1 MGYSRNNFFRSL
13 ILPVLMTLTSAYT
26 NASEQISASKQS
38 IECPQP
44 YELEYALTELI
55 SSNQIAT
62 AKSIVESCS
71 NDQFMA
77 EKGSLFVKQAL
88 EVSNQ
93 QFARFLI
100 DNDADVNKPF
110 GFGEFLLSWAVEQ
123 SDFDAVQFVVKQ
135 GATEL
140 AQFRFEHIAQQPLR
154 DGQSEIAR
162 LLVDA
167 AVDAENASALLL
179 EATKMNDVQ
188 LVVEILSTYQIDLSN
203 TSDFN
208 FSLTV
213 SAALDSTNLEIIG
226 QLLEHNLSLEGAYGA
241 EPAFNKAVDQKN
253 SQLIVEFCSAGYTE
267 IKNAFAE
274 AITQQNSEFVM
285 LLGTECLVE
294 SERASLYSAT
304 ALPMLKHHNQELADS
319 YFSVGFDINS
329 PINYSAPAL
338 HQAVA
343 LGDLWQVEYLL
354 NKGADTRTLEY
365 NDPLISQAIRGE
377 SEALALLLARSGAP
391 TIKTGD
397 YNPTQPIDLAIDY
410 GMAELYAYLLGSGLT
425 PVMTYAEKCDLAR
438 DGGDLR
444 LLTGCARHGYLDD
457 LNAYLGGALLTAAES
472 GDTDTIQMLLDSG
485 VNADFQGE
493 YQQTALSIS
502 AQKGNQEAFS
512 MLLPYDYPEAL
523 IEEVYRS
530 AVRQH
535 THFITQLTEHGYTP
549 PIDLIPEAAYW
560 GNIEIIH
567 QLVKQGADINQ
578 IDEQANSA
586 LHRLTQG
593 LHFSLSNE
601 DLADYQQ
608 QLINLGIDTSLVN
621 VSGDNALSLWLSEPI
636 SEITPA
642 AMALINQGGQIP
654 KDKALDYSTLLTHLL
669 ELKDEAAV
677 VALFSAGVRLGE
689 SNTNGGLLIFK
700 AIQTKQFA
708 LIKPMLTYG
717 ASSDMVDPKSGLSTL
732 HYAAQVAPDTVVKLL
747 LKNSNNIDQRSLNTE
762 GKTPLMIAM
771 ERGDKVI
778 IDLFLDSGADLYQFD
793 NQGNTALSHL
803 SPTADQSL
811 VAQLQELE
819 KQLRPAPSISLY
831 VSQLSNINTPPI
843 TTSPSGKLAIRVQ
856 NNVMELWDET
866 SNRALRKLAQ
876 SQDQISD
883 LLLAEFIRED
893 QILYIYERDEYA
905 TIIDAYSGKTVK
917 KLYPFIDKRPDY
929 GLGSDRIQSAVYE
942 DSSKQLILSTQ
953 YNVTLIDTHQWRL
966 LHQWSMSLREVA
978 FSRHSNTITGFQN
991 KDLVTLNVP
1000 SSETVYDSSIEI
1012 FDQFSKRKV
1021 SNIKYLAA
1029 NQFGIAISAQG
1040 DNDDVDSE
1048 VIHIWDTTKGA
1059 LSNTLNTERG
1069 EVVALTFLP
1078 DGEYFVALH
1087 KDSNA
1092 ENQDAV
1098 TVWSVNTQELV
1109 WETFLELNFIR
1120 AVTINQDNQL
1130 LVPVGNHDIWKF
1142 DALTGEIVNK
1152 LRLQS
1157 MDNMRFVKSLN
1168 GNYLM
1173 ISDGVSIEVWDTSS
1187 SSLVANKSVSDFQLA
1202 PDSWLTSIDFNKV
1215 DRIAAISNTNEI
1227 VLLNSD
1233 DLSVVSTH
1241 QPLTNTKATSNWI
1254 DADCRHSLQFTSQ
1267 NSIMTSCWNEGI
1279 YHWNIDENLA
1289 IVIDEKE
1296 RSITDASLSAVTI
1309 NTNHQQLIGAYDDH
1323 SIKIWTLPTLSDSQS
1338 IYYDYDTRLEVTALA
1353 TKGDKLYSVSHDRRE
1368 LRVWSADNQQ
1378 YLKQMVNDKHQQQF
1392 EGIAL
1397 AKSADVGITW
1407 DRLNEV
1413 QLWDLST
1420 GQFQAAF
1427 QPDTSSVDIISAAI
1441 SPTGHLVVI
1450 GLSNGVSEVWNTEN
1464 KALIRRLPKRKNAIF
1479 DITFSDDGTTIA
1491 LASSHTTL
1499 WSAHTGEHLATLK
1512 TPRGHAEK
1520 VYFNEKA
1527 DQLIVGYRIEI
1538 GEQLVPHHYIQY
1550 WDIASTQVT
1559 EQLDNVQ
1566 LATKDTTS
1574 DKLIIKDS
1582 SNQLY
1587 VKQINSE
1594 PLLIGRSDARQHN
1607 YQRTGYQLTGNHLF
1621 LSEDDHLRRLDIS
1634 SGISRYFDVLIPTN
1648 KYEDSPL
1655 YDAYYSEDREWVL
1668 LRDKSEFHFYHTG
1681 SGSLIGCT
1689 SGQINNLL
1697 QFGFDETT
1705 QTLFIKD
1712 AILGESIA
1720 TLSSSEC
1727 LPLSSNLSNP
1737 DYTPLYQSDTQPIQ
1751 RYQTPL
1757 ATFTAV
1763 SDNKQTMVFVKD
1775 NKIRSLDLT
1784 TGKLFEPISTH
1795 SGISAISLS
1804 NDGRYVAAFGF
1815 DSLVTLFDI
1824 NLQTKL
1830 GQFEASYMQPED
1842 MAFTSDNQRLVV
1854 ISTQEAEVVT
1864 HCDRICTDEVIR
1876 VNRSIQEYDIN
1887 TFAVI
1892 SEHIGNDSPFSIEKH
1907 HISDDRYIKPMHFDS
1922 YTRYT
1927 DNSKFQLDDTWVVE
1941 GLNSHELSIINTQTG
1956 ATYQHHV
1963 RSNAYEHEVKQ
1974 VVILEEGEF
1983 ALIVDYALRAVLVD
1997 LTNSTEV
2004 ANMMVYPDNRWI
2016 LFDSEGRYDSNSP
2029 GSIPYASWVAS
2040 DNSLQAMPIELF
2052 LNQYFEPR
2060 LLTRILKR
2068 EAFPEISA
2076 IAELNR
2082 VQPLVEIT
2090 DIRNNPSQPS
2100 QIDVSLKVTNQVRT
2114 LRQAGNEF
2122 EQASGLSGIK
2132 LFRNGQQIGYI
2143 DETQLDAVDANQS
2156 FTHTFANIP
2165 ISTDSYQGEVK
2176 FSAYAFNSDGVKSL
2190 TAEATFKSQGPP
2202 PNQQAKAYVFTIGV
2216 NEYQSPQW
2224 NLTYAA
2230 EDAKAIANTISSGLE
2245 NQGNYEEVVSI
2256 PLISGQDGLQPT
2268 KRHIQTVLDLLSG
2281 KAVETKLK
2289 KQIPNWQQI
2298 SKLTPN
2304 DMLFLFFAGHGLS
2317 DSGQFYLFPYDIGD
2331 TSNSRE
2337 IDNTL
2342 LSKAISSLELD
2353 HWMRDIDAGNFILV
2367 IDACNSAASVQ
2378 GEGFKPGPMGSRGLG
2393 QLAYNKGMKVLAA
2406 SEAEAVALESAELKH
2421 GLLTYALIEEGIGMS
2436 LADSSPRNRKI
2447 NSKELLNYGQTRV
2460 PELHTA
2466 IYSGKNA
2473 FTDSRGFNLTVRKES
2488 RKELIYVQKPHLF
2501 DFSRSQ
2507 TELIL
2512 STTN

>member
-1 MGYSRNNFFRSL
+1 MDYSRNKFLRSL
-13 ILPVLMTLTSAYT
+13 ILPILMTLTSAHT

-55 SSNQIAT
+55 SSNQIDT
-62 AKSIVESCS
+62 AISIIESCS
-71 NDQFMA
+71 NDQLMA
-77 EKGSLFVKQAL
+77 EKGSLFVKHAL
-88 EVSNQ
+88 EVSSQ
-93 QFARFLI
+93 QLARFLI
-100 DNDADVNKPF
+100 DKGADVNKPF
-110 GFGEFLLSWAVEQ
+110 GFGEFLLSWAINQNDINAVE
-123 SDFDAVQFVVKQ
+123 FVVQQ

-140 AQFRFEHIAQQPLR
+140 PQFRFEHIAQQPLR
-154 DGQSEIAR
+154 DGQSEIVK
-162 LLVDA
+162 LLLEA
-167 AVDAENASALLL
+167 AADNANASALLL
-179 EATKMNDVQ
+179 EATKMNNLQ
-188 LVVEILSTYQIDLSN
+188 LVAAILSTYQIDLSN
-203 TSDFN
+203 TSDTN
-208 FSLTV
+208 LSLTV
-213 SAALDSTNLEIIG
+213 SAALESTNLDIIER
-226 QLLEHNLSLEGAYGA
+226 LLEHNLSLVDAYGA
-241 EPAFNKAVDQKN
+241 EPAFSKAVEQQN
-253 SQLIVEFCSAGYTE
+253 SQLIVEFCAAGYKE
-267 IKNAFAE
+267 VKNAFAE
-274 AITQQNSEFVM
+274 AISQQSSEFVV

-304 ALPMLKHHNQELADS
+304 ALTMLKHHNRDLADS

-329 PINYSAPAL
+329 PINYSDPAL

-343 LGDLWQVEYLL
+343 VGDLWQVEYLL
-354 NKGADTRTLEY
+354 NKDADTRTLEY

-377 SEALALLLARSGAP
+377 NEALALLLARSGAP
-391 TIKTGD
+391 NIKTGD

-410 GMAELYAYLLGSGLT
+410 GMAELYAYLLSSGLT
-425 PVMTYAEKCDLAR
+425 PVMTYAEKCDQAR

-444 LLTGCARHGYLDD
+444 LLTGCARHGYIDNLD
-457 LNAYLGGALLTAAES
+457 AYLGGALLTAAES
-472 GDTDTIQMLLDSG
+472 RDTDTIKMLLDSG

-523 IEEVYRS
+523 IDEVYRS

-549 PIDLIPEAAYW
+549 PIDLVTEAAYW

-578 IDEQANSA
+578 VDEQENSA

-608 QLINLGIDTSLVN
+608 QLISLGIDTSLVN
-621 VSGDNALSLWLSEPI
+621 VYGDNALSLWLSEPI
-636 SEITPA
+636 SEITPP

-677 VALFSAGVRLGE
+677 VALFNAGVRLGE

-708 LIKPMLTYG
+708 LIEPMLTYG
-717 ASSDMVDPKSGLSTL
+717 ASSGMVDPESGLSAL

-747 LKNSNNIDQRSLNTE
+747 LKNSNNIDQRSLNPE

-771 ERGDKVI
+771 KRGDKVI

-843 TTSPSGKLAIRVQ
+843 TVSQSGKLAIRVQ

-929 GLGSDRIQSAVYE
+929 GLGSDRIQSAIYE
-942 DSSKQLILSTQ
+942 DSSKRLVLSTQ
-953 YNVTLIDTHQWRL
+953 YNVTLIDTHQWQL
-966 LHQWSMSLREVA
+966 LHQWSISLQEVE
-978 FSRHSNTITGFQN
+978 FSRSSNTITGFQN
-991 KDLVTLNVP
+991 RDLVTLNIP
-1000 SSETVYDSSIEI
+1000 SNEEVDDGSIEI
-1012 FDQFSKRKV
+1012 FNQFSKSKV
-1021 SNIKYLAA
+1021 SNIEYLAA

-1040 DNDDVDSE
+1040 DNDNVDSE
-1048 VIHIWDTTKGA
+1048 VIHIWDTTKGE
-1059 LSNTLNTERG
+1059 LRSTLNTEKG
-1069 EVVALTFLP
+1069 EIIALTFLP
-1078 DGEYFVALH
+1078 DGEHFVALH
-1087 KDSNA
+1087 RNSNA
-1092 ENQDAV
+1092 DKQDAI
-1098 TVWSVNTQELV
+1098 TVWSINTQELV
-1109 WETFLELNFIR
+1109 WEAFLELNFDP
-1120 AVTINQDNQL
+1120 AVTISQNNQL
-1130 LVPVGNHDIWKF
+1130 LVPVRNQDVWKF
-1142 DALTGEIVNK
+1142 DGLTGELINK

-1157 MDNMRFVKSLN
+1157 MDSIRFVKSLN
-1168 GNYLM
+1168 GNHLM
-1173 ISDGVSIEVWDTSS
+1173 ISDGISIEVWDTSS
-1187 SSLVANKSVSDFQLA
+1187 SFLVVKKSVSDFQLA
-1202 PDSWLTSIDFNKV
+1202 PDSWFTSIDFNKV
-1215 DRIAAISNTNEI
+1215 DRIAATSNTNEI
-1227 VLLNSD
+1227 VLLNSS

-1241 QPLTNTKATSNWI
+1241 QPLTNTIATSNWI
-1254 DADCRHSLQFTSQ
+1254 DADCRHSLQFTSPS
-1267 NSIMTSCWNEGI
+1267 SILTSCRNEGI
-1279 YHWNIDENLA
+1279 YHWNIDKDHA

-1296 RSITDASLSAVTI
+1296 RSITNASLSTVAI
-1309 NTNHQQLIGAYDDH
+1309 NTNHQQLIAAYNDH
-1323 SIKIWTLPTLSDSQS
+1323 SIKIWALPALSNSQS
-1338 IYYDYDTRLEVTALA
+1338 IYYNYDTRLEVTALA

-1368 LRVWSADNQQ
+1368 LRVWSADEQQ

-1397 AKSADVGITW
+1397 AKNANVGITW
-1407 DRLNEV
+1407 DRSNEV
-1413 QLWDLST
+1413 QLWDFST
-1420 GQFQAAF
+1420 GQFRAAF
-1427 QPDTSSVDIISAAI
+1427 KPDTNSVDIISAAI

-1450 GLSNGVSEVWNTEN
+1450 GLSNGVAEVWNTEN

-1479 DITFSDDGTTIA
+1479 DITFSDNGATIA

-1499 WSAHTGEHLATLK
+1499 WSTKTGEHLATLK

-1520 VYFNEKA
+1520 VYFNGKA

-1538 GEQLVPHHYIQY
+1538 GEQLAPHHYIQY
-1550 WDIASTQVT
+1550 WDIARAKVT

-1566 LATKDTTS
+1566 LATKDNTS
-1574 DKLIIKDS
+1574 DSLIIKDS

-1587 VKQINSE
+1587 VKQTNTE
-1594 PLLIGRSDARQHN
+1594 PHLIGYSSARRHS
-1607 YQRTGYQLTGNHLF
+1607 YQLTGNHLF
-1621 LSEDDHLRRLDIS
+1621 LSEDDHLRKLDIS
-1634 SGISRYFDVLIPTN
+1634 SGISRYFDVLIPTK
-1648 KYEDSPL
+1648 KYENSPL

-1668 LRDKSEFHFYHTG
+1668 LRDKSEFHLYNTD
-1681 SGSLIGCT
+1681 SENLIGCT

-1697 QFGFDETT
+1697 QFGFDEAA

-1712 AILGESIA
+1712 AILGESKA
-1720 TLSSSEC
+1720 ALSSDDC
-1727 LPLSSNLSNP
+1727 DPLNVNTSNT

-1763 SDNKQTMVFVKD
+1763 SDDKQTMVFVKD

-1784 TGKLFEPISTH
+1784 TGKLFEPISIH

-1804 NDGRYVAAFGF
+1804 NDGRYVATFGF

-1830 GQFEASYMQPED
+1830 GQFEASYMRPED

-1854 ISTQEAEVVT
+1854 TSTQDTEVVT
-1864 HCDRICTDEVIR
+1864 HCDRICTDEVIS

-1887 TFAVI
+1887 SFSVI
-1892 SEHIGNDSPFSIEKH
+1892 SERIGADSPYSIEKH
-1907 HISDDRYIKPMHFDS
+1907 HLSNNQYKKPQNFDS
-1922 YTRYT
+1922 YTWYKEK
-1927 DNSKFQLDDTWVVE
+1927 SKFQLDDTWLVE
-1941 GLNSHELSIINTQTG
+1941 GLNSRELSIINTQTG
-1956 ATYQHHV
+1956 ATYHHHV
-1963 RSNAYEHEVKQ
+1963 TSSAFEHEVKQ
-1974 VVILEEGEF
+1974 VVILAEGEF
-1983 ALIVDYALRAVLVD
+1983 ALIVDYALRLVLVD
-1997 LTNSTEV
+1997 LANSTEV

-2068 EAFPEISA
+2068 EAFPEISS

-2100 QIDVSLKVTNQVRT
+2100 HIDVSLKVTNQVRT
-2114 LRQAGNEF
+2114 LKQAGSEF
-2122 EQASGLSGIK
+2122 EQASGLTGIK

-2143 DETQLDAVDANQS
+2143 DEAQLDSVGENQS
-2156 FTHTFANIP
+2156 FIHTFVNIP
-2165 ISTDSYQGEVK
+2165 ISTESYQSEAE

-2202 PNQQAKAYVFTIGV
+2202 PIQQAKAYVFTIGV

-2230 EDAKAIANTISSGLE
+2230 EDAKAIANTISSGLKS
-2245 NQGNYEEVVSI
+2245 QGNYVEVVSI
-2256 PLISGQDGLQPT
+2256 PLISGQDGVQPT
-2268 KRHIQTVLDLLSG
+2268 KQRIQTVLDLLSG
-2281 KAVETKLK
+2281 KAVKTKLK
-2289 KQIPNWQQI
+2289 QQIPNWQQL

-2317 DSGQFYLFPYDIGD
+2317 DNGQFYLFPYDIG

-2353 HWMRDIDAGNFILV
+2353 NWMRDIDAGDFILV

-2406 SEAEAVALESAELKH
+2406 SEAESVALESAELKH